1 MGPCQRRVDSKKWSL
16 APADEH
22 SVVRLAA
29 DTGLSHVVARILVS
43 RGIESAEQAKR
54 FIEPSLGRDWL
65 DPSLI
70 PGMDAAAERVA
81 RAVQNEERILVF
93 GDFDLDGISAAAVAR
108 RRDWRRWGRR
118 STPMVPHRFRRR
130 GYGLTPASIDR
141 VLELSPDLVVTV
153 DCGISSAEEVA
164 QLLSYGVDV
173 VVTDHHEPGECVPAR
188 NPGGQSRSSSKRARL
203 ATSPAPA
210 LR

>member
-1 MGPCQRRVDSKKWSL
+1 MSEACDSRKWSL

-70 PGMDAAAERVA
+70 PGNGCGCR
-81 RAVQNEERILVF
+81 
-93 GDFDLDGISAAAVAR
+93 AR
-108 RRDWRRWGRR
+108 RSGGAGRRAHSSSSATSTSTASAPRRWRDADLRRWGRR
-118 STPMVPHRFRRR
+118 STRSCRTGSAR
-130 GYGLTPASIDR
+130 A
-141 VLELSPDLVVTV
+141 TV
-153 DCGISSAEEVA
+153 
-164 QLLSYGVDV
+164 
-173 VVTDHHEPGECVPAR
+173 
-188 NPGGQSRSSSKRARL
+188 
-203 ATSPAPA
+203 
-210 LR
+210 